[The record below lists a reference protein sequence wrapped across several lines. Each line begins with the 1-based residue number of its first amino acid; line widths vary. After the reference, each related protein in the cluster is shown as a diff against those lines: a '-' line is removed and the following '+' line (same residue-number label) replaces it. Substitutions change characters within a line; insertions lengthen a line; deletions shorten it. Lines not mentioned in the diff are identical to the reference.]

1 MCKERTGP
9 AALAVASCKEDV
21 ASSPRWEARVL
32 ARLNWHGLRFAREK
46 MKSKILLEA
55 ALVIVLSAESAFAQ
69 EARNAARKVEI
80 TYTGNIPLFS
90 YVARTFRL
98 SHFVRKEGPN
108 LLGAC
113 VQVAVKVMDS
123 GAVVGELCGTH
134 QFFDGKQVDSLHS
147 LRGGMRFSNLAGSH
161 TTTFLQGLAG
171 FESGYR
177 HGGFANDSG
186 VSLAVGGGVDFGLK
200 NWLGLELARANYQM
214 TRVSGTTVN
223 SLRFDNGFV
232 FRMGEIADQ
241 STGLLSNS
249 PAAPVPSN
257 R

>member
-1 MCKERTGP
+1 
-9 AALAVASCKEDV
+9 
-21 ASSPRWEARVL
+21 
-32 ARLNWHGLRFAREK
+32 LRFAREK

-69 EARNAARKVEI
+69 EPPNASRRIEI
-80 TYTGNIPLFS
+80 SYTGSLAS
-90 YVARTFRL
+90 L
-98 SHFVRKEGPN
+98 GFVRKKGLN
-108 LLGAC
+108 LPGAC